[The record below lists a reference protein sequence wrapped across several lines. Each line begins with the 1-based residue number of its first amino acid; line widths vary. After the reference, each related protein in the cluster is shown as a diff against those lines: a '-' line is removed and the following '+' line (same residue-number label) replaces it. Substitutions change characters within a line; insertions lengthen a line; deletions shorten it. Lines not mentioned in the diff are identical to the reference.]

1 MRKINVNTTMATE
14 TRWSIIKSKI
24 PQIHDGSLS
33 WFSSTTKKP
42 TKSGG
47 DLLVLWAII
56 SPLTELMQ

>member
-33 WFSSTTKKP
+33 WFSSTTKKNQH
-42 TKSGG
+42 K
-47 DLLVLWAII
+47 VAVIY
-56 SPLTELMQ
+56 